1 MKGYEKYKEVGLP
14 WLKVIPEEWEIKPNK
29 VFLKYQKNV
38 VGKKADDYELL
49 SLTKQGIQIKGN
61 NDFSGKMPDNFESYQ
76 IVEKD
81 QLVMCLFDLDIS
93 AVFSG
98 LSNYTGKITSA
109 YDVFNIY
116 GANHR
121 FVDYYFRYIFQDRK
135 YKLYSKS
142 VRYTITKDDFRNLK
156 TPIPLLHEQ
165 EQIANFLDWK
175 IGEIDK
181 LIGLEKEKIQRI
193 KEYYHRLNDSY
204 FEVLEENY
212 AETIKIRNFAK
223 LQNGIS
229 ESGAFFLKGSPFVN
243 YSDVFNNDTLP
254 KEFESVADSNKAQ
267 QEVFSVRKGDVFI
280 TRTSETVEDAASVCL
295 CTETVDKAVF
305 SGFLIRIRTFNF
317 IFIDEFLLYYLKSL
331 SVRNQIIKNLN
342 IVTRVSLSQNLI
354 KNITLRKVPKDI
366 QEDVV
371 KKIKLNIE
379 SEQKIIKLT
388 RQSIAYLEEL
398 KQTLI
403 SDAVTGKIDV
413 RDIKIPH
420 IFTERRKA
428 NEFNRKRI

>member
-61 NDFSGKMPDNFESYQ
+61 NNFSGKMPDNFESYQ

-175 IGEIDK
+175 IGEIDRLIELEQKKINEIKSLKTKIIDKYMFIESDYSVK
-181 LIGLEKEKIQRI
+181 LKFLGKFVKGRGIARENLSDLGKYPVILYGDIYTKYNFSFSEVINKVDFDVFDNAIKIHENTLLFPTSGETKEDIGKTVLYEGKKSVAIGGDVLSFTISNEEINANYLMYYLNSSESLAYKYVNGRGDIIVHISEHSLNKIVVNFPSMDKQI
-193 KEYYHRLNDSY
+193 YIADKISQKFDEIEMLLN
-204 FEVLEENY
+204 N
-212 AETIKIRNFAK
+212 TIK
-223 LQNGIS
+223 QIS
-229 ESGAFFLKGSPFVN
+229 
-243 YSDVFNNDTLP
+243 
-254 KEFESVADSNKAQ
+254 
-267 QEVFSVRKGDVFI
+267 
-280 TRTSETVEDAASVCL
+280 
-295 CTETVDKAVF
+295 
-305 SGFLIRIRTFNF
+305 
-317 IFIDEFLLYYLKSL
+317 
-331 SVRNQIIKNLN
+331 
-342 IVTRVSLSQNLI
+342 
-354 KNITLRKVPKDI
+354 
-366 QEDVV
+366 
-371 KKIKLNIE
+371 
-379 SEQKIIKLT
+379 
-388 RQSIAYLEEL
+388 YLEEL

>member
-14 WLKVIPEEWEIKPNK
+14 WLKVIPEEWELKPNK

-49 SLTKQGIQIKGN
+49 SLTKQGIRIKGN

-156 TPIPLLHEQ
+156 TPIPPLHEQ

-175 IGEIDK
+175 ISEVNT
-181 LIGLEKEKIQRI
+181 LIELEKEHMNSLDELFTSKLNNIFDSIIGDNLKLRFVFTFGKGLNITKENLGKEGNKCISYGDIHGKMKFSVDSRNDELKKLSNIENVVISEFALLSKGDFIFADTSEDVLGSGDFSFVENDTEPLYAGYHTVVAKPKIEFDFKFLAYQFESNRWRTQIRKAINGI
-193 KEYYHRLNDSY
+193 KVYSITQQILKQSEIILPKLSIQKMIVNELDDLNLKVKKYKQLSS
-204 FEVLEENY
+204 
-212 AETIKIRNFAK
+212 IKIAN
-223 LQNGIS
+223 
-229 ESGAFFLKGSPFVN
+229 
-243 YSDVFNNDTLP
+243 
-254 KEFESVADSNKAQ
+254 
-267 QEVFSVRKGDVFI
+267 
-280 TRTSETVEDAASVCL
+280 
-295 CTETVDKAVF
+295 
-305 SGFLIRIRTFNF
+305 
-317 IFIDEFLLYYLKSL
+317 
-331 SVRNQIIKNLN
+331 
-342 IVTRVSLSQNLI
+342 
-354 KNITLRKVPKDI
+354 
-366 QEDVV
+366 
-371 KKIKLNIE
+371 
-379 SEQKIIKLT
+379 
-388 RQSIAYLEEL
+388 LEEL

-413 RDIKIPH
+413 RDIKIPQYIH
-420 IFTERRKA
+420 GKE
-428 NEFNRKRI
+428 ED